1 MRWIALFL
9 LLLNLGIF
17 AWFAATSSTAANT
30 ARATGA
36 SRDAD
41 AGGIILV
48 TEMASA
54 QLSPVKEVP
63 APVSADVSGEQLCT
77 LIGPFPEE
85 YRGQDIVQRLSALQV
100 SASLREIEMQG
111 PMRYWVFLPPL
122 HSRREAFNR
131 LRELQAQGI
140 DSYVIPK
147 GTLADGISFGIF
159 SDRGRAESLAAELVG
174 KGIGAQSREEPQTHM
189 ERWIILAP
197 GQAEHLA
204 GEFWQQ
210 LQEEHP
216 EFDRRRNL
224 CSEVAE

>member
-9 LLLNLGIF
+9 LLLNLGVY
-17 AWFAATSSTAANT
+17 AWFAASASTAADAT
-30 ARATGA
+30 RATGA
-36 SRDAD
+36 SRDTD
-41 AGGIILV
+41 VREIILV

-54 QLSPVKEVP
+54 QLSPVEEVST
-63 APVSADVSGEQLCT
+63 PVSVDVSSEQLCT

-85 YRGQDIVQRLSALQV
+85 YQGQDIVQRLLALQV
-100 SASLREIEMQG
+100 SATLREIEMQG
-111 PMRYWVFLPPL
+111 QMRYWVYLPPM

-159 SDRGRAESLAAELVG
+159 SDRGRAESLAAELVA

-197 GQAEHLA
+197 GQVEHLA

-216 EFDRRRNL
+216 ELDRRRNL